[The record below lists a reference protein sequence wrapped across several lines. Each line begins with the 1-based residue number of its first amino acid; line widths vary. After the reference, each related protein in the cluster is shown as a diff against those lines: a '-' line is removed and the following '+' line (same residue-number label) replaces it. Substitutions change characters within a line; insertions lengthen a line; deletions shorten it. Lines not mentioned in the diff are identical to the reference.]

1 MLKILE
7 LGPVEDIKGEELKN
21 ARIRLHNRALDL
33 EIEEKKLKKRVSNI
47 ILSNTEASKIGE
59 TVKILQEYD
68 KKMSAEEFFTTAS
81 QLGFDVGKAL
91 RKDLIKYDRGLQK
104 LVQSMS
110 RIPL

>member
-21 ARIRLHNRALDL
+21 ARIRIHNRMLDL
-33 EIEEKKLKKRVSNI
+33 RIEEKKLKKRVSNI
-47 ILSNTEASKIGE
+47 ILSNTEVSKIGE
-59 TVKILQEYD
+59 TIKILQEYD
-68 KKMSAEEFFTTAS
+68 KKMSAEDFFTAAS